1 MSRSSLALA
10 LLLIITSFSA
20 RADRWSWLLLEDCVE
35 IGATDGYKG
44 QRVREWRKGYG
55 MQRLEGGSFYVGL
68 FQDDHATG
76 SGIIVAPGI
85 QFLANCDSTAYYVGK
100 VVDGVPQGAGK
111 CYNDYGKLIYK
122 GAFDQGRPVDPYPSA
137 TIDDPHRFV
146 NIDLDEGMYLFCE
159 ATDTVLDGLSYMV
172 GTDRSLW
179 VGRFKNNDISGLTM
193 NCTPLGDWQ
202 TAYVRDG
209 QAQVQSS
216 ATEYAMYDAMQQV
229 ALENAL
235 ALMEEQQRQAQA
247 AYDLEHAEQRARG
260 SRWERFLNG
269 FINAC
274 QIIGDV
280 ANTAGNLIN
289 TYESIKSGAYADGGA
304 MGAGGGGSY
313 QEQYDRWARL
323 AERHYNS
330 LTNVG
335 TRVKQGGKDV
345 GGTTGQSLNTG
356 NYTSQKSSLREAQRE
371 MKSIR
376 QKARRAGVNIRKS
389 EYEDIV
395 VKY

>member
-1 MSRSSLALA
+1 MLN
-10 LLLIITSFSA
+10 
-20 RADRWSWLLLEDCVE
+20 DCVE
-35 IGATDGYKG
+35 IGAIDDYKG

-55 MQRLEGGSFYVGL
+55 LQRLDDGSFYVGL

-76 SGIIVAPGI
+76 TGVIVAPGDS
-85 QFLANCDSTAYYVGK
+85 FLANCDSTAYYVGK
-100 VVDGVPQGAGK
+100 VKDGVPQGAGK
-111 CYNDYGKLIYK
+111 CYNDYGRMIYK
-122 GAFDQGRPVDPYPSA
+122 GAFEAGRPVDPYPSA

-146 NIDLDEGMYLFCE
+146 NIDLDDGMYLFCE
-159 ATDTVLDGLSYMV
+159 ATDTVLDGQSYMI
-172 GTDRSLW
+172 GMDRSLW

-202 TAYVRDG
+202 TAYIRDG
-209 QAQVQSS
+209 EAQVQSS
-216 ATEYAMYDAMQQV
+216 STEYAMYDAMQQA

-235 ALMEEQQRQAQA
+235 ALMDEQQRQAQA
-247 AYDLEHAEQRARG
+247 AYELEQAEKRARG

-269 FINAC
+269 FMNAC

-289 TYESIKSGAYADGGA
+289 TYESIKSGSFAAAGA
-304 MGAGGGGSY
+304 MGGGGGGSY

-376 QKARRAGVNIRKS
+376 QKARRAGVTIKKS
-389 EYEDIV
+389 EYEDVV